1 MKILILLA
9 IMGSAFASY
18 SDMQARGQDPKMGSF
33 YLPSD
38 RNVFRNP
45 ALLDQGMNRLYLES
59 EKEAG
64 LKMEDFII
72 AVDEKKW
79 SAGFKFLN
87 DFGFMAQISPVNG
100 EGIKYFS
107 ATGGWV
113 HNEGVELYGNISS
126 QKISGD
132 DDATSY
138 KIGSVLPMGDYS
150 LFVEYKGDVDGPK
163 YNNLLLGAS
172 YRHVFV
178 AAPVDFDLTYTNTD
192 DFSGEAKNMVITA
205 SSRHKLTTDFDLL
218 ASVNRGVFFSSFTK
232 VNAGL
237 CYHGTKGLQIEA
249 ATSVD
254 PVSKSNPE
262 YGDFNFSLS
271 LSMFI

>member
-1 MKILILLA
+1 MGRAEELAKQIANLLSPEEA
-9 IMGSAFASY
+9 EAAPLKGVAKEAYQASVK
-18 SDMQARGQDPKMGSF
+18 AGGKRLWHVTDPKTAENLVKGG
-33 YLPSD
+33 LENPRA
-38 RNVFRNP
+38 RNAEWELWKPKGMYFAP
-45 ALLDQGMNRLYLES
+45 TLHEAALL
-59 EKEAG
+59 
-64 LKMEDFII
+64 
-72 AVDEKKW
+72 
-79 SAGFKFLN
+79 
-87 DFGFMAQISPVNG
+87 SP
-100 EGIKYFS
+100 
-107 ATGGWV
+107 
-113 HNEGVELYGNISS
+113 EGVEVYGNISS
-126 QKISGD
+126 QKLPG

-150 LFVEYKGDVDGPK
+150 LFVEYKGDVDGPE